1 MLRLPAFEYAVPR
14 DLAEAVALKAEAG
27 AQAMF
32 IAGGT
37 GLLPNLKRR
46 QHDCRLVIQLGQLA
60 ELRGISLDTDGA
72 LRLGAATPLATVAG
86 DPRLQGGWG
95 ALARAAASVA
105 TPILRNMG
113 TIGGNL
119 CLDTRCNYYDQSFA
133 WRKAIGF
140 CLKKDGD
147 TCWVAPSSRRCWA
160 VQSADSAP
168 VVVAL
173 DGLIDVIGPQG
184 PRTIAA
190 HDFFLEDGIDHLA
203 KRPDELV
210 TALRLPPAAE
220 GRSTYLKLA
229 QRGSFDFP
237 VLGVAARI
245 DLDRDTGLVRQARV
259 VLGAVSSAPLVVEQ
273 ASSALIGHRL
283 EAETIAAAAEAA
295 WKRARPL
302 DNTDQ
307 VFAWRKTVVRPT
319 VRRALQQLAAG
330 GP

>member
-14 DLAEAVALKAEAG
+14 DLAEAVALKAQAG
-27 AQAMF
+27 TRAIF
-32 IAGGT
+32 LAGGT

-46 QHDCRLVIQLGQLA
+46 QHDGRLVIQLGHLP

-72 LRLGAATPLATVAG
+72 LRLGAATPLAAVAG
-86 DPRLQGGWG
+86 DPRLQRGWP

-105 TPILRNMG
+105 TPILREMG

-133 WRKAIGF
+133 WRKAMGF
-140 CLKKDGD
+140 CLKKDGE
-147 TCWVAPSSRRCWA
+147 TCWVAPASRRCWA

-173 DGLIDVIGPQG
+173 EGLIDVIGARG

-190 HDFFLEDGIDHLA
+190 RDFFVDDGIDYLG
-203 KRPDELV
+203 KRADELV
-210 TALRLPPAAE
+210 IALRLPALAAS
-220 GRSTYLKLA
+220 RSTYLKVA

-237 VLGVAARI
+237 VLGVAARV
-245 DLDRDTGLVRQARV
+245 DLERDSGVVRQAQI
-259 VLGAVSSAPLVVEQ
+259 VLGAVASAPLPVPR
-273 ASSALIGHRL
+273 ASAALVGHPL
-283 EAETIAAAAEAA
+283 EPGTIAAAAEAA
-295 WKRARPL
+295 WRSARPL

-307 VFAWRKTVVRPT
+307 VFGWRKTVVRPT
-319 VRRALQQLAAG
+319 VTRALEQLTAG
-330 GP
+330 AT